1 MVSKRPAN
9 HSKGDRS
16 TRTAAIGSEITRFRV
31 ILGRSGCRTA
41 RSSQAQPPGPVRGVH
56 QHIPRVHQT
65 LVQPAQRRQVEQ
77 ARSDARRERDRGP
90 EIGFRKSHA
99 RHPESA
105 FTQPV
110 CHNKHVCRN
119 PVQIERHFNR
129 FSRSVRREAH
139 QPSPVG
145 PHAPGVVERKLGPA
159 GARTTA
165 LGNRIPRG
173 PVRTSR
179 APRVAQRF
187 ADVPIV
193 RLKPFCNLSLSPAA
207 VSTSTSCS
215 RPH

>member
-1 MVSKRPAN
+1 M
-9 HSKGDRS
+9 
-16 TRTAAIGSEITRFRV
+16 
-31 ILGRSGCRTA
+31 
-41 RSSQAQPPGPVRGVH
+41 
-56 QHIPRVHQT
+56 
-65 LVQPAQRRQVEQ
+65 VQPAQRRQVEQ

-179 APRVAQRF
+179 APRAAQRF

-207 VSTSTSCS
+207 VEEGSESAFPQPKSLFARVSVGEAPRPPPHLRQDLCSEPRHTSSRAFGCSTWCLAGSVRSLDVPREPARLGRES
-215 RPH
+215 